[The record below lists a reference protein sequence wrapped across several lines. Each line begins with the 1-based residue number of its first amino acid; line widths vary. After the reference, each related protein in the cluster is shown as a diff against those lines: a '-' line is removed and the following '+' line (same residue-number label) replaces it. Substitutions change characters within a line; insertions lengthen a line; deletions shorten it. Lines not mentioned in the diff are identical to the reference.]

1 MKGIDYTS
9 LFKDADFLQTPKGLL
24 IGILVLAVLWLLMRL
39 AERIAAGSVGQLIR
53 ALRRPLIVSLAV
65 AVIADW
71 VLSLFARNVQFLT
84 DAQVAKGTTS
94 FMLVVFG
101 RAVMVAGL
109 RAIHS
114 KAFNRWMQKE
124 IDDDR
129 ERIMLIAL
137 LDRLFSIG
145 VVFLIFSAIML
156 ALGVSPTAVGAV
168 LGGAGIGIGFGTQQV
183 SQNFLS
189 GLMLFF
195 NRPFAEGDW
204 INLSNYSGTVERIG
218 WYHTRIRTF
227 DRRPLFIP
235 NSVFATTPIE
245 NPGRM
250 YNRRIKV
257 EISLRYE
264 DINRINRITADVK
277 TMLQNHSEIDQQQAI
292 LVNFN
297 EWGNSSINML
307 VYCFTK
313 TTVWSDWLDIQQDIF
328 LQIADIVSEAGADF
342 AFPSTTLYPPSSVN
356 PRHPLFIRKYPCR
369 RTLIDASSL
378 QFTADIS

>member
-277 TMLQNHSEIDQQQAI
+277 AMLQNHSEIDQQQAI

-356 PRHPLFIRKYPCR
+356 PRHPLFDQK
-369 RTLIDASSL
+369 ASVPKDS
-378 QFTADIS
+378 D